1 MIKKYCLRRPGGKEG
16 SWEAGKPG
24 SCEDKKLRK
33 LPLFP
38 SSLSSY
44 LHSFGTPRKNFLLI
58 KNFWK
63 SRNLFIKR
71 FLAAGGIVLL
81 VVLFLIYLGVRGR
94 IRLESPG
101 ATPFFE
107 DCQGNYISEGWG
119 NDAPKGY
126 WKIQGPI
133 PHRVKECFI
142 AIEDKRFYSHSGIDY
157 YSLGRAIWN
166 NLTGGPRHGA
176 STIAMQAA
184 RLQNPGKRTYWKKLC
199 EIVIARLL
207 TAKYGKEA
215 VLRQYFCLVPMGNR
229 IHGTAYAARR
239 FFKKPLQDLG
249 WAEAALLAALPK
261 APGDMN
267 LFTRKGFEH
276 ARQRARLVLNLLR
289 HQEKINIEEYRTAL
303 RHLKSL
309 TPPIRDN
316 RPFHSYHAIM
326 QMEAA
331 MKAKGIRSFHQ
342 PVRTTLD
349 LDLQN
354 FLSDVSWDAM
364 KACRPLGAGNIAL
377 LVVERETGKI
387 RGYLG
392 SEYYYDDHY
401 AGAIDY
407 AQTPRSAGS
416 TLKPFIY
423 ALGLAEKK
431 YTPASV
437 LGDLP
442 FYITHPSGQYLVGN
456 YDNRYLGPLVY
467 RKALANSRNVAAVQ
481 VLKEVGLENVHGF
494 FRRIGLEQS
503 NHNAAYYGLGLAIG
517 GLYVTL
523 ADLVRSYGILA
534 NNGRDFSLTWFEQG
548 NESKS
553 ENIPVQVLPEE
564 VARQVTLFLSD
575 PLARRPSFYRMGPLE
590 YPFPVAVKTGTSQ
603 GFRDAWAV
611 AWSHK
616 YIVGAWIG
624 HPNSDRMKKVNGL
637 AAARVVKR
645 IMLRLHPGEDQGIQ
659 EIPFALPRGY
669 QAVKVCTLSGQRA
682 NDFCSEV
689 LLEYFKPGTEPAATC
704 GIHRRYPIDR
714 RTGALADSRTPSA
727 DIEIKTF
734 VVLPPEY
741 SAWAAQQ
748 GYEKPP
754 VETHQHPRA
763 AIEIRHPLDRSRV
776 LIDPETPRQFQTLA
790 LKARVTPAVPQVIWV
805 IDGKPHQPTPY
816 PYVVRWQL
824 EPGEH
829 TFQVRFPRA
838 GVFSEPVRITV
849 TEY

>member
-289 HQEKINIEEYRTAL
+289 HQ
-303 RHLKSL
+303 
-309 TPPIRDN
+309 
-316 RPFHSYHAIM
+316 
-326 QMEAA
+326 
-331 MKAKGIRSFHQ
+331 
-342 PVRTTLD
+342 
-349 LDLQN
+349 
-354 FLSDVSWDAM
+354 
-364 KACRPLGAGNIAL
+364 
-377 LVVERETGKI
+377 
-387 RGYLG
+387 
-392 SEYYYDDHY
+392 
-401 AGAIDY
+401 
-407 AQTPRSAGS
+407 
-416 TLKPFIY
+416 
-423 ALGLAEKK
+423 KK
-431 YTPASV
+431 
-437 LGDLP
+437 
-442 FYITHPSGQYLVGN
+442 
-456 YDNRYLGPLVY
+456 
-467 RKALANSRNVAAVQ
+467 
-481 VLKEVGLENVHGF
+481 
-494 FRRIGLEQS
+494 
-503 NHNAAYYGLGLAIG
+503 
-517 GLYVTL
+517 
-523 ADLVRSYGILA
+523 
-534 NNGRDFSLTWFEQG
+534 
-548 NESKS
+548 
-553 ENIPVQVLPEE
+553 
-564 VARQVTLFLSD
+564 
-575 PLARRPSFYRMGPLE
+575 
-590 YPFPVAVKTGTSQ
+590 
-603 GFRDAWAV
+603 
-611 AWSHK
+611 
-616 YIVGAWIG
+616 
-624 HPNSDRMKKVNGL
+624 
-637 AAARVVKR
+637 
-645 IMLRLHPGEDQGIQ
+645 
-659 EIPFALPRGY
+659 
-669 QAVKVCTLSGQRA
+669 
-682 NDFCSEV
+682 
-689 LLEYFKPGTEPAATC
+689 
-704 GIHRRYPIDR
+704 
-714 RTGALADSRTPSA
+714 
-727 DIEIKTF
+727 
-734 VVLPPEY
+734 
-741 SAWAAQQ
+741 
-748 GYEKPP
+748 
-754 VETHQHPRA
+754 
-763 AIEIRHPLDRSRV
+763 
-776 LIDPETPRQFQTLA
+776 
-790 LKARVTPAVPQVIWV
+790 
-805 IDGKPHQPTPY
+805 
-816 PYVVRWQL
+816 
-824 EPGEH
+824 
-829 TFQVRFPRA
+829 
-838 GVFSEPVRITV
+838 
-849 TEY
+849 